1 LDYWYGI
8 LAQLGIYVILALA
21 LNVIVG
27 MTGLL
32 QLGHAGFFALGAY
45 AAALTAMYATFP
57 ALGPFNLALSLAAA
71 VAVSA
76 LFALVV
82 GLPCLRLRGDYLAIA
97 TLAFGEMTRMVL
109 SAVEF
114 PGCEL
119 TDGQSFGGATGINL
133 PSPQQ
138 YAIDYTTGYAT
149 YPVILAAVVLTY
161 AFMLNLK
168 RSYVGRAMIC
178 IREDEV
184 AAKSMGIHA
193 PRYKMLAFVLSAV
206 FAGVA
211 GALFAH
217 NPYTGMR
224 VSPDEFGL
232 LRTVEILLIVVLG
245 GLGSVNGSVLAAA
258 ILVFIPELL
267 RFIPE
272 MNVPLIGPVKL
283 AEHRQLLYAILL
295 IVIIRLAPN
304 GILGLNESPAFL
316 RRLFAR
322 RARA

>member
-1 LDYWYGI
+1 MDYWYGI
-8 LAQLGIYVILALA
+8 LAQLGIYVILALS

-27 MTGLL
+27 LTGLL

-57 ALGPFNLALSLAAA
+57 ALGWGNLVLSLAAA
-71 VAVSA
+71 AAVSGA
-76 LFALVV
+76 FALLV

-114 PGCEL
+114 PGCPL

-133 PSPQQ
+133 PSPVQ
-138 YAIDYTTGYAT
+138 YAVDYSAAYAT
-149 YPVILAAVVLTY
+149 WPVILGAVVLTY

-168 RSYVGRAMIC
+168 RSYVGRALIC

-184 AAKSMGIHA
+184 AAKSMGIHV
-193 PRYKMLAFVLSAV
+193 PRYKMLAFVISAV
-206 FAGVA
+206 FAGLA

-224 VSPDEFGL
+224 ISPEEFGL

-245 GLGSVNGSVLAAA
+245 GLGSVSGSALAAVV
-258 ILVFIPELL
+258 LVFLPELL
-267 RFIPE
+267 RFIPAFH
-272 MNVPLIGPVKL
+272 VPGVGEVSL
-283 AEHRQLLYAILL
+283 ADKRQLLYAALL

-316 RRLFAR
+316 RRLLAR
-322 RARA
+322 RGRA